1 MNKFKRTNGDTAGFG
16 GNDGEFAVLTSQKVS
31 NQFSIFIDNSLD
43 TPQDMRYAIQVLA
56 TAQESDEVLMFLN
69 SPGGSVDAAQA
80 LINVMMQCEAPITV
94 IGSGTIASAAAIIL
108 SACESFQLDPF
119 CSVMYHPA
127 QAGYGG
133 TMDDIAGYGSFQK
146 RQTEDLLNYYAIG
159 ILSEEELRQ
168 IHVEKATIWLNTKD
182 FTERFKRKMKAQ
194 DMLSDYVDS
203 EGINPQAVTPSFYI
217 DLMKIMLREIEEQE
231 IQQSSKPTKKPRA
244 KKAVVEE
251 KCCEGNCK

>member
-1 MNKFKRTNGDTAGFG
+1 MKKFKHTLRTNGDTAGFG

-31 NQFSIFIDNSLD
+31 NQYSIFIDNSLD

-119 CSVMYHPA
+119 CSVMYHPCTG
-127 QAGYGG
+127 GYGG
-133 TMDDIAGYGSFQK
+133 TMDDIVGYGTFQK
-146 RQTEDLLNYYAIG
+146 KQTEDLLNYYAIG
-159 ILSEEELRQ
+159 ILTEEELRQ
-168 IHVEKATIWLNTKD
+168 IHVEKATIWLSTKD
-182 FTERFKRKMKAQ
+182 FTERFKRKMQAQ
-194 DMLSDYVDS
+194 ERLSDYI
-203 EGINPQAVTPSFYI
+203 EEAGINPQEITPSVYI
-217 DLMKIMLREIEEQE
+217 SLMNVVLKDMEEEAKAQAA
-231 IQQSSKPTKKPRA
+231 KPVKKPRA
-244 KKAVVEE
+244 KKAVVES
-251 KCCEGNCK
+251 